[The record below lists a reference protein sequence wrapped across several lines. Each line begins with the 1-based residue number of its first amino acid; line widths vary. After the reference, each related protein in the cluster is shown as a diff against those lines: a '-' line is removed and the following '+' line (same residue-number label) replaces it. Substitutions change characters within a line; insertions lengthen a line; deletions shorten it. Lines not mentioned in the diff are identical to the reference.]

1 MKKLLTLL
9 LFLIASNA
17 SAQVNTLLH
26 GDLEHGGYG
35 GSVLKVGQINGETK
49 YFVGGQ
55 GGWII
60 NKTFVLGG
68 GGYGLV
74 SDQDVLLGNAGGSD
88 QINMGYGG
96 FLFEY
101 LIRSDQLLHFT
112 ITTLTGAGGIDN
124 NVYDDS
130 FNFQGGSSDKFFVF
144 EGGVNAMLN
153 ITEFLRIGAGVTYR
167 TFSGIEKFGYTDSDF
182 DGVTGMLTVKF
193 GKF

>member
-1 MKKLLTLL
+1 MTVL

-17 SAQVNTLLH
+17 SAQMNTLLQ
-26 GDLEHGGYG
+26 GDIEHGGYG
-35 GSVLKVGQINGETK
+35 GPVLKVGQINGETK
-49 YFVGGQ
+49 IFMGGQ

-60 NKTFVLGG
+60 NNTFVLGG
-68 GGYGLV
+68 GGWGLV
-74 SDQDVLLGNAGGSD
+74 SDQDALLDGAGGSD

-124 NVYDDS
+124 SGFDNSLD
-130 FNFQGGSSDKFFVF
+130 FQGGNTDKFFVF

-182 DGVTGMLTVKF
+182 DGVTGMLTFKF
-193 GKF
+193 GRF